1 MRIATEIAFV
11 LYYALILSLSYRD
24 KVLYYFS
31 LQQLILYI
39 YITLVPTT
47 FHRAIIWW
55 MTIFSIIIII
65 YSKTSL
71 KLTDARLLPRLINN
85 IFTSV
90 VVTFEESLI
99 VLLIHRLSH
108 CITLDIFILLN
119 FEILN
124 NNLFFL
130 NDLLWHI
137 WRFN

>member
-31 LQQLILYI
+31 LQQLILHI
-39 YITLVPTT
+39 YVTLVPTT
-47 FHRAIIWW
+47 IHRAIIWW
-55 MTIFSIIIII
+55 MTIFSIIII
-65 YSKTSL
+65 YSNTSL
-71 KLTDARLLPRLINN
+71 KLTDTRLFPRLINN

-90 VVTFEESLI
+90 IVTFEESLI